1 MCEVASLPEEIG
13 TSEGSSRRART
24 WTATADQIKSKEG
37 GAYGNAQL
45 KCASIEVP
53 GALMAISNR
62 KRRAAIVPPGSWPP
76 RMTAEMAAGCVSE
89 KHVEDFL
96 ERMGTTYPEPRV
108 LESARRKFW
117 YREDLDR
124 AMDLGVD
131 AVPRLG
137 KKFRAMMAEKTAA
150 RNAPHGAG
158 VRRP

>member
-1 MCEVASLPEEIG
+1 MAG
-13 TSEGSSRRART
+13 TA
-24 WTATADQIKSKEG
+24 AQMKSKEG

-45 KCASIEVP
+45 KRPSTEVP

-62 KRRAAIVPPGSWPP
+62 KHRAAIVPPSSWPP

-96 ERMGTTYPEPRV
+96 EPVGTAYPEPCV
-108 LESARRKFW
+108 LESATRKFW

-124 AMDLGVD
+124 VMNLGVD

-137 KKFRAMMAEKTAA
+137 EKFRAKMAEKTAA